1 MSKHFGILAIK
12 RKLFALKTALKVK
25 FVFSKKTTK
34 IFEFF
39 TIDLTVRSKC
49 QIDGEDF
56 VKFCGLLKKQEL

>member
-1 MSKHFGILAIK
+1 MSKHFGVLAIK

-25 FVFSKKTTK
+25 FVFSKKSTK
-34 IFEFF
+34 IYEFF
-39 TIDLTVRSKC
+39 TVDLTVRSKC